1 MPFLTRPQSE
11 SSKLIIPDLE
21 PVAIALLIGSVI
33 LGMSAPMISKQL
45 QHNTLNDI
53 KSRILKGEIEKVESK
68 ANTNI
73 TNIKNHDTKI
83 LNIQKQLTALEKAL
97 DAIEVNDYDDEISAL
112 ESELSSKANSSTV
125 TKISNDLT
133 TLEETVGDLDEDVT
147 DLEDKIK
154 NLVPK
159 GAVMFFNLTSCPD
172 GWSAITDMGGR
183 YPRIATY
190 KDGKL
195 ADAINSTKEQMV
207 HRHKHVSPFMAF
219 AGAGMMNMH
228 RYGPYLFPGT
238 IYSSTF
244 NKNVQGDYNYSEPLN
259 MNRDANGNYYP
270 SSYTGNAF
278 AFYGMGYPSN
288 WHYNTITYTSDGMNR
303 KESLFGIKTTYS
315 MDIKDLVVC
324 PNRDE
329 NDKICK
335 PSGNNYGIP
344 YLSEMPLVGN
354 ENRPNSVVWL
364 ACQKE

>member
-1 MPFLTRPQSE
+1 MNAFSIAE
-11 SSKLIIPDLE
+11 
-21 PVAIALLIGSVI
+21 VAIALLIGSVI

-195 ADAINSTKEQMV
+195 TDAINSTKEQMV
-207 HRHKHVSPFMAF
+207 HRHKHISPFMQAIRDEE
-219 AGAGMMNMH
+219 GANNF
-228 RYGPYLFPGT
+228 RYGPFRDNSTTGT
-238 IYSSTF
+238 NIL
-244 NKNVQGDYNYSEPLN
+244 G
-259 MNRDANGNYYP
+259 DANYQVISLLNGGKSYAP
-270 SSYTGNAF
+270 SADSTVLFTGIDV
-278 AFYGMGYPSN
+278 GYDNNN
-288 WHYNTITYTSDGMNR
+288 WYTYTSDGMNR
-303 KESLFGIKTTYS
+303 VETLRTKGGNTASILT
-315 MDIKDLVVC
+315 C
-324 PNRDE
+324 PNRDDG
-329 NDKICK
+329 DKICK
-335 PSGNNYGIP
+335 NGNNSYSFNPYSSYSMQVTNIP
-344 YLSEMPLVGN
+344 YLKDMPLVGN

-364 ACQKE
+364 ACQKK